1 MLDVMQFAR
10 SDGSGRTVGHI
21 SNKTLHIA
29 PNYREQAARIHVES
43 LDDISREFVSL
54 MEEPDR
60 LEYFASLLEPR
71 QEKVLRLICF
81 EWVPLE
87 MVVEKLGVTVCRV
100 QNIRSQTPSDAP
112 LCTPMTLPR
121 SSGPSARAVA
131 GTSVSA
137 RHSAV
142 RMDKILRFMR
152 SLLLFIFWG

>member
-43 LDDISREFVSL
+43 LDDISRELVSL
-54 MEEPDR
+54 MEEQDR

-121 SSGPSARAVA
+121 SSGPQDTGFRQGLQLV
-131 GTSVSA
+131 
-137 RHSAV
+137 
-142 RMDKILRFMR
+142 LRR
-152 SLLLFIFWG
+152 SRDSSPNLACNCREG